1 MQPLIVF
8 YDGYC
13 VFCNFWV
20 RNLCRWDTKDRLR
33 FASLESPKAKEMVV
47 ATGFDLS
54 NLDSVLIWDQ
64 QKSPLA
70 ESAVV
75 FEVVGV
81 LGGFWRVLMIFKAI
95 PEPLLNWIYRGI
107 AKRRYNWF
115 GKLDQC
121 PLPETKFKHKF
132 L

>member
-1 MQPLIVF
+1 
-8 YDGYC
+8 
-13 VFCNFWV
+13 
-20 RNLCRWDTKDRLR
+20 LR
-33 FASLESPKAKEMVV
+33 FAPLESPKAKEMVV

-54 NLDSVLIWDQ
+54 KLDSVLIWDQ

-75 FEVVGV
+75 FEVVRTM
-81 LGGFWRVLMIFKAI
+81 GGFWRLLLIFKVI

-115 GKLDQC
+115 DKLDQC
-121 PLPETKFKHKF
+121 PLPDTKFKHKF

>member
-1 MQPLIVF
+1 VF
-8 YDGYC
+8 FAIFGFVIYVVGIQ
-13 VFCNFWV
+13 
-20 RNLCRWDTKDRLR
+20 KIELR

>member
-1 MQPLIVF
+1 MKPLIVF

-13 VFCNFWV
+13 AFCNFWV

-33 FASLESPKAKEMVV
+33 FAPLESPKAKEMVV

-54 NLDSVLIWDQ
+54 KLDSVLIWDQ

-75 FEVVGV
+75 FEVVLARTRSSPRTLLLFRV
-81 LGGFWRVLMIFKAI
+81 QPLRECYVALQSGGNAWAG
-95 PEPLLNWIYRGI
+95 W
-107 AKRRYNWF
+107 
-115 GKLDQC
+115 
-121 PLPETKFKHKF
+121 
-132 L
+132 

>member
-1 MQPLIVF
+1 
-8 YDGYC
+8 
-13 VFCNFWV
+13 
-20 RNLCRWDTKDRLR
+20 
-33 FASLESPKAKEMVV
+33 
-47 ATGFDLS
+47 
-54 NLDSVLIWDQ
+54 
-64 QKSPLA
+64 
-70 ESAVV
+70 
-75 FEVVGV
+75 VGV
-81 LGGFWRVLMIFKAI
+81 LGGFWRLLLIFKAI